1 MPSQNKVQLDKSKI
15 TLQDFPVTVPAK
27 AEVGLKLIGLDLCSY
42 GLHRIEQLATKT
54 AEIQLLISDKKI
66 GR

>member
-15 TLQDFPVTVPAK
+15 TLKDFPVTVPAK
-27 AEVGLKLIGLDLCSY
+27 AEVGPKLICLDLCIY
-42 GLHRIEQLATKT
+42 EQLATKT
-54 AEIQLLISDKKI
+54 ADIQLLISDKKI